1 MTPFAWF
8 ITIWAGF
15 CVFGIIEVIR
25 DWNKEPPKKKTYE
38 ETQEWIRITSN
49 NFIGKSMKECRRIM
63 RRMDGH
69 WF

>member
-15 CVFGIIEVIR
+15 CVFGIIEVIK

-38 ETQEWIRITSN
+38 ERTDGNITYLNPGSCAWRAETG
-49 NFIGKSMKECRRIM
+49 F
-63 RRMDGH
+63 
-69 WF
+69 